1 MLQLKGIAAS
11 QGISFAKAYILVEPN
26 LTVSEVKVQD
36 VVAEV
41 KRFEDAIE
49 ISKKELTIIKDKA
62 LENLGADKAAIF
74 EAHLLILED
83 PEFMG
88 TVKTDIQSKEINAE
102 YALKE
107 TSDMFVSMFE
117 SMDND

>member
-11 QGISFAKAYILVEPN
+11 QGISFAKAYIFVEPN
-26 LTVSEVKVQD
+26 LTVKEVKVQD

-62 LENLGADKAAIF
+62 HENLGADKAAIF
-74 EAHLLILED
+74 RSS
-83 PEFMG
+83 F
-88 TVKTDIQSKEINAE
+88 INFRRPRI
-102 YALKE
+102 YG
-107 TSDMFVSMFE
+107 
-117 SMDND
+117 NC